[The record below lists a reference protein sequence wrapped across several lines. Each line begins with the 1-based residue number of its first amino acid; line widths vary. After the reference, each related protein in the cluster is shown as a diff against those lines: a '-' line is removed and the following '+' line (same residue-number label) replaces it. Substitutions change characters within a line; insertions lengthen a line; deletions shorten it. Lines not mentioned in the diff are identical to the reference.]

1 MLETSGLPRRRDGD
15 HGFVH
20 LLKSHEFV
28 TSQPGVSHF
37 HLNLNLSINMLIV
50 TIHLILVAH
59 LVCIGLF
66 AHLANAHSW
75 FADYRGV
82 GGVLVGRRVGRGQ
95 GGQGA

>member
-15 HGFVH
+15 HGFAD

-37 HLNLNLSINMLIV
+37 HLNLNLNINMLIV

-75 FADYRGV
+75 FADCRGV
-82 GGVLVGRRVGRGQ
+82 GGVLVGRHVGRGQ